1 MLQLP
6 LNLSGSFSFSGSA
19 ASTDCPSPVSE
30 VFSGFSADSVSS
42 SNSSTTSVFD
52 ASSTRHDRLGAWF
65 LGPKAENI
73 DFLKKFL
80 NSVADQTEHARL
92 AYQPDDPKFIGKEM
106 QASAVFQKE
115 MSELDIAL
123 KELVGALSEHSI
135 PFWSP
140 RYNAHMNGDTSLP
153 GLLGYLA
160 AALFNPNNVCTESSP
175 LTSVIERDVG
185 LQLCQMLGYDIS
197 NTESSKPWGHI
208 VCGGSVA
215 NLESMW
221 AARNMKFYPL
231 SLASA
236 LEPGAPLDFIRNE
249 FEIELCTGEI
259 KLLSQ
264 ATAWELMNLKP
275 ETVFDIPERL
285 QSEYAISA
293 GALSTALNPYLI
305 QTCGKDVLEKKFGMK
320 PSKYFVGTTK
330 HYSWPKGAA
339 VTGIGSEH
347 IIDVPVD
354 IDARMSIPKLD
365 EQLHQCLVTHTP
377 VYAVVAI
384 MGSTEHGAVD
394 PIKGVVQLRAKYQAL
409 GLSFAVHADAAWG
422 GYYASFLHEPDV
434 PQPNGSIVPEQA
446 LSDYTRSQLE
456 FLRFAD
462 SITIDPHKSG
472 YIPYPAGGLCYR
484 DGRMRYLVTWTNPN
498 VYKDSDGTES
508 MGVYGIEGSK
518 PGASAVGAWLSHRII
533 GLHKHG
539 YGSLL
544 GESLFSCTKIY
555 THWATMDMDDSS
567 LIVVPLKA
575 IPAERQKLG
584 EDAIRQ
590 QREYIRDNI
599 VNRPNDELV
608 QDTKAMDLLHQMVSD
623 LSINAFACNF
633 RLANGEVNQDV
644 VEANYLNTR
653 IYERLSV
660 TKVEDNIYDKPLF
673 IQSSQMDQKTYGV
686 CAELFKSRLGVVGE
700 QDLDILVNCVMS
712 PFPTVANFTK
722 SVTDAFKRI
731 AHEEIET
738 CIFRNT
744 VSAGDYKFVV
754 QGTDKLYLSALPM
767 FNHANYRQQLIVSC
781 DVPEEVMSSYR
792 EAKEEDP
799 SAVFMIAT
807 ASPVELTSILA
818 GSFKGVLQ
826 KRLAAGIELT
836 FGSTFEV
843 SNIQVIKNKRLD
855 SKYLDLS
862 YSNEM
867 YFYLYGTPT
876 QQHIEHILV
885 ASKNVQLSS
894 DQVSLDLTDGS
905 ISAKDLA
912 QGVIVRMDRL
922 RESVVLPVL
931 PPHTPTFFKPGAR
944 QKITVFRDPHAP
956 EQYGPGL
963 TEAYVS
969 SSPIARGTI
978 QFGSMVYTD
987 SVALNANPLPKGV
1000 ERPKR
1005 KDVSRMTLAERLD
1018 AARANFTAPKPPSD
1032 KKIKAKS
1039 KRRVVELEPST
1050 LATGHQVGSSLM
1062 MFIIMGLFVLAGFA
1076 LCRRL

>member
-1 MLQLP
+1 MLQTP
-6 LNLSGSFSFSGSA
+6 RTRTRSSSPSSSGRS
-19 ASTDCPSPVSE
+19 SPVSE
-30 VFSGFSADSVSS
+30 AFSGFSSDSDVSS
-42 SNSSTTSVFD
+42 SNTSTSSVFGP
-52 ASSTRHDRLGAWF
+52 SCTRHDRLGAWF

-73 DFLKKFL
+73 NFLKTFL
-80 NSVADQTEHARL
+80 NSVADSTEHARL
-92 AYQPDDPKFIGKEM
+92 AYQPDDPKFIGPEM

-123 KELVGALSEHSI
+123 KQLVGALSEHSI

-153 GLLGYLA
+153 GMLGYLA

-221 AARNMKFYPL
+221 AARNMKFYPV
-231 SLASA
+231 SLACAMELGS
-236 LEPGAPLDFIRNE
+236 PLDFIRDDFN
-249 FEIELCTGEI
+249 IELCNGET
-259 KLLSQ
+259 KLFSE
-264 ATAWELMNLKP
+264 ASAWELMNLKP
-275 ETVFDIPERL
+275 ETVFEIPERL
-285 QSEYAISA
+285 QNEYAISA
-293 GALSTALNPYLI
+293 GALSAALGPYLI
-305 QTCGKDVLEKKFGMK
+305 QTCGKDVLEEKFSLK

-365 EQLHQCLVTHTP
+365 EQLHQCLITRTP

-394 PIKGVVQLRAKYQAL
+394 PIKGVVQLRSKYQAL

-446 LSDYTRSQLE
+446 LGDYTRSQLE
-456 FLRFAD
+456 YLRFAD

-518 PGASAVGAWLSHRII
+518 PGASAVGAWLSHRMI

-575 IPAERQKLG
+575 IPAERQQLG
-584 EDAIRQ
+584 QDAIRK
-590 QREYIRDNI
+590 QREYIRDTI
-599 VNRPNDELV
+599 VNRPNEELV
-608 QDTKAMDLLHQMVSD
+608 QDAKAMSLLHEMVSD

-633 RLANGEVNQDV
+633 RLPNGEVNSDV

-686 CAELFKSRLGVVGE
+686 CAEVFKSRLGVVGE

-731 AHEEIET
+731 AHEEIKT

-744 VSAGDYKFVV
+744 VTAADYKFVV
-754 QGTDKLYLSALPM
+754 QGTDKMYLTMLPM
-767 FNHANYRQQLIVSC
+767 FNHANYRHQLIVSC
-781 DVPEEVMSSYR
+781 DVPLDVMETYR
-792 EAKEEDP
+792 EAKAEDP
-799 SAVFMIAT
+799 SAVFMLST

-818 GSFKGVLQ
+818 GSFKAVLHKRSDNGV
-826 KRLAAGIELT
+826 ELS
-836 FGSTFEV
+836 FGSSFEA

-862 YSNEM
+862 YSDEM

-885 ASKNVQLSS
+885 ASKNVQLTS
-894 DQVSLDLTDGS
+894 DQVSLDLTEGS
-905 ISAKDLA
+905 ISEDDLA
-912 QGVIVRMDRL
+912 HGVIVRMDRL

-931 PPHTPTFFKPGAR
+931 PPHTPAFFKSGAE
-944 QKITVFRDPHAP
+944 QKITVFRDPHAR
-956 EQYGPGL
+956 EKSGPGL
-963 TEAYVS
+963 TEAYAS
-969 SSPIARGTI
+969 ISPIASGTI
-978 QFGSMVYTD
+978 KLGSMVYTD
-987 SVALNANPLPKGV
+987 SVDLNMNPLPKGV
-1000 ERPKR
+1000 ERPKK
-1005 KDVSRMTLAERLD
+1005 KDVSRMSLAERLD
-1018 AARANFTAPKPPSD
+1018 AARVNISPQRPSPKPLANKP
-1032 KKIKAKS
+1032 
-1039 KRRVVELEPST
+1039 RVVNIDHHALMAPIVKTGFDVFVFAMVALIALVS
-1050 LATGHQVGSSLM
+1050 ATYIS
-1062 MFIIMGLFVLAGFA
+1062 F
-1076 LCRRL
+1076 

>member
-1 MLQLP
+1 MVIMHIGGYKTRLSDIPPAPSP
-6 LNLSGSFSFSGSA
+6 L
-19 ASTDCPSPVSE
+19 ASPTIPVSE
-30 VFSGFSADSVSS
+30 AFSGFSSDSDVSS
-42 SNSSTTSVFD
+42 SNTSTSSVFGP
-52 ASSTRHDRLGAWF
+52 SCTRHDRLGAWF

-73 DFLKKFL
+73 NFLKTFL
-80 NSVADQTEHARL
+80 NSVADSTEHARL
-92 AYQPDDPKFIGKEM
+92 AYQPDDPKFIGPEM

-123 KELVGALSEHSI
+123 KQLVGALSEHSI

-153 GLLGYLA
+153 GMLGYLA

-221 AARNMKFYPL
+221 AARNMKFYPV
-231 SLASA
+231 SLACAMELGS
-236 LEPGAPLDFIRNE
+236 PLDFIRDDFN
-249 FEIELCTGEI
+249 IELCNGET
-259 KLLSQ
+259 KLFSE
-264 ATAWELMNLKP
+264 ASAWELMNLKP
-275 ETVFDIPERL
+275 ETVFEIPERL
-285 QSEYAISA
+285 QNE
-293 GALSTALNPYLI
+293 YLI
-305 QTCGKDVLEKKFGMK
+305 QTCGKDVLEEKFSLK

-365 EQLHQCLVTHTP
+365 EQLHQCLITRTP

-394 PIKGVVQLRAKYQAL
+394 PIKGVVQLRSKYQAL

-456 FLRFAD
+456 YLRFAD

-472 YIPYPAGGLCYR
+472 YIPYPAGGCA
-484 DGRMRYLVTWTNPN
+484 T
-498 VYKDSDGTES
+498 GTGGCAWVC
-508 MGVYGIEGSK
+508 MGIEGSK
-518 PGASAVGAWLSHRII
+518 PGASAVGAWLSHRMI

-575 IPAERQKLG
+575 IPAERQQLG
-584 EDAIRQ
+584 QDAIRK
-590 QREYIRDNI
+590 QRERQGDVAAARDG
-599 VNRPNDELV
+599 VGPVDQRVRMQLPAPERRGELGRGGGE
-608 QDTKAMDLLHQMVSD
+608 LPEHSD
-623 LSINAFACNF
+623 LRATERDEGGRQHIRQAAVHPVEPD
-633 RLANGEVNQDV
+633 GPEDV
-644 VEANYLNTR
+644 R
-653 IYERLSV
+653 
-660 TKVEDNIYDKPLF
+660 
-673 IQSSQMDQKTYGV
+673 GV
-686 CAELFKSRLGVVGE
+686 RGGVQVAAGSGRE

-731 AHEEIET
+731 AHEEIKT
-738 CIFRNT
+738 
-744 VSAGDYKFVV
+744 
-754 QGTDKLYLSALPM
+754 
-767 FNHANYRQQLIVSC
+767 
-781 DVPEEVMSSYR
+781 YR
-792 EAKEEDP
+792 EAKAEDP
-799 SAVFMIAT
+799 SAVFMLST

-818 GSFKGVLQ
+818 GSFKAVLHKRSDNGV
-826 KRLAAGIELT
+826 ELS
-836 FGSTFEV
+836 FGSSFEA

-862 YSNEM
+862 YSDEM

-885 ASKNVQLSS
+885 ASKNVQLTS
-894 DQVSLDLTDGS
+894 DQVSLDLTEGS
-905 ISAKDLA
+905 ISEDDLA
-912 QGVIVRMDRL
+912 HGVIVRMDRL

-931 PPHTPTFFKPGAR
+931 PPHTPAFFKSGAE
-944 QKITVFRDPHAP
+944 QKITVFRDPHAR
-956 EQYGPGL
+956 EKSGPGL
-963 TEAYVS
+963 TEAYASV
-969 SSPIARGTI
+969 SPIASGTI
-978 QFGSMVYTD
+978 K
-987 SVALNANPLPKGV
+987 LRLHGV
-1000 ERPKR
+1000 ERPKK
-1005 KDVSRMTLAERLD
+1005 KDVSRMSLAERLD
-1018 AARANFTAPKPPSD
+1018 AARANISPQRPSPKPLANKP
-1032 KKIKAKS
+1032 
-1039 KRRVVELEPST
+1039 RVVNIDHHALMAPIVKTGFDVFVFAMVALIALVSATSYVTLAYVSRSSRPDMSPMPPTSPMLLAIEHSLSREHLASHAIFNLFLGEPS
-1050 LATGHQVGSSLM
+1050 LYLWLSL
-1062 MFIIMGLFVLAGFA
+1062 VV
-1076 LCRRL
+1076 

>member
-6 LNLSGSFSFSGSA
+6 LRLSGSFSFPGSA

-30 VFSGFSADSVSS
+30 AFSGFSTDSDVSS
-42 SNSSTTSVFD
+42 SNTSTTSIFD
-52 ASSTRHDRLGAWF
+52 TSSTRHDRLGAWF

-73 DFLKKFL
+73 DFLKQFL
-80 NSVADQTEHARL
+80 NSVADQTEQARL
-92 AYQPDDPKFIGKEM
+92 AYQPDDPKFIDKEM
-106 QASAVFQKE
+106 QSSAVFQKE
-115 MSELDIAL
+115 MSELDVAL

-215 NLESMW
+215 NLESIW

-231 SLASA
+231 SLACA
-236 LEPGAPLDFIRNE
+236 LEPGASLDFIRNE

-354 IDARMSIPKLD
+354 IDARMSIAKLD
-365 EQLHQCLVTHTP
+365 EQLHHCLVNHTP

-394 PIKGVVQLRAKYQAL
+394 PIKGVVQLRTKYQAL

-422 GYYASFLHEPDV
+422 GYYASFLHEPEV

-456 FLRFAD
+456 YLRFAD

-518 PGASAVGAWLSHRII
+518 PGASAVGAWLSHRMI

-575 IPAERQKLG
+575 IPAERQSLG
-584 EDAIRQ
+584 QDVIRE
-590 QREYIRDNI
+590 QREYIRDSI
-599 VNRPNDELV
+599 VNRPNDELM

-623 LSINAFACNF
+623 LSINA
-633 RLANGEVNQDV
+633 D
-644 VEANYLNTR
+644 
-653 IYERLSV
+653 
-660 TKVEDNIYDKPLF
+660 
-673 IQSSQMDQKTYGV
+673 
-686 CAELFKSRLGVVGE
+686 
-700 QDLDILVNCVMS
+700 
-712 PFPTVANFTK
+712 
-722 SVTDAFKRI
+722 
-731 AHEEIET
+731 
-738 CIFRNT
+738 
-744 VSAGDYKFVV
+744 
-754 QGTDKLYLSALPM
+754 
-767 FNHANYRQQLIVSC
+767 
-781 DVPEEVMSSYR
+781 
-792 EAKEEDP
+792 
-799 SAVFMIAT
+799 
-807 ASPVELTSILA
+807 
-818 GSFKGVLQ
+818 
-826 KRLAAGIELT
+826 
-836 FGSTFEV
+836 
-843 SNIQVIKNKRLD
+843 
-855 SKYLDLS
+855 
-862 YSNEM
+862 
-867 YFYLYGTPT
+867 
-876 QQHIEHILV
+876 
-885 ASKNVQLSS
+885 
-894 DQVSLDLTDGS
+894 
-905 ISAKDLA
+905 
-912 QGVIVRMDRL
+912 
-922 RESVVLPVL
+922 
-931 PPHTPTFFKPGAR
+931 
-944 QKITVFRDPHAP
+944 
-956 EQYGPGL
+956 
-963 TEAYVS
+963 
-969 SSPIARGTI
+969 
-978 QFGSMVYTD
+978 
-987 SVALNANPLPKGV
+987 
-1000 ERPKR
+1000 
-1005 KDVSRMTLAERLD
+1005 
-1018 AARANFTAPKPPSD
+1018 
-1032 KKIKAKS
+1032 
-1039 KRRVVELEPST
+1039 
-1050 LATGHQVGSSLM
+1050 
-1062 MFIIMGLFVLAGFA
+1062 
-1076 LCRRL
+1076 

>member
-1 MLQLP
+1 MLHIP
-6 LNLSGSFSFSGSA
+6 LKLSGSFALSGSA
-19 ASTDCPSPVSE
+19 NSSDCPSPVSE
-30 VFSGFSADSVSS
+30 IFSGFSAESDVSS
-42 SNSSTTSVFD
+42 SNTSTSSLFD
-52 ASSTRHDRLGAWF
+52 PSCTRHDRLGAWF

-73 DFLKKFL
+73 DFLKQFL
-80 NSVADQTEHARL
+80 NSVADQTERARL
-92 AYQPDDPKFIGKEM
+92 AYQPDDPKFIGPEM
-106 QASAVFQKE
+106 QASAVFQNE
-115 MSELDIAL
+115 ISELDLAL

-175 LTSVIERDVG
+175 LTTVIERDVG
-185 LQLCQMLGYDIS
+185 LQLCKMLGYDTS

-221 AARNMKFYPL
+221 SARNMKFYPL
-231 SLASA
+231 SLACA
-236 LEPGAPLDFIRNE
+236 LEPGAPLDFIRDE
-249 FEIELCTGEI
+249 LTIELCTGET
-259 KLLSQ
+259 KLFSQ
-264 ATAWELMNLKP
+264 ASAWELLNLKP
-275 ETVFDIPERL
+275 ETIFDIPERL
-285 QSEYAISA
+285 QNEYAISA
-293 GALSTALNPYLI
+293 GALSSALGPYLI
-305 QTCGKDVLEKKFGMK
+305 QTCGKDVLEKKFAIS

-347 IIDVPVD
+347 ILDVPVD
-354 IDARMSIPKLD
+354 IDARMDVSKLD
-365 EQLHQCLVTHTP
+365 EQLHQCLITHTP
-377 VYAVVAI
+377 VFAVVAV

-409 GLSFAVHADAAWG
+409 GLSFAIHADAAWG
-422 GYYASFLHEPDV
+422 GYYASFLHEPEV

-456 FLRFAD
+456 YLRFAD

-555 THWATMDMDDSS
+555 THWATMDMDDRN

-584 EDAIRQ
+584 SDAIRK
-590 QREYIRDNI
+590 QREYIRDKI
-599 VNRPNDELV
+599 VNRPNDELMN
-608 QDTKAMDLLHQMVSD
+608 DAEAMELLHQMVSD

-633 RLANGEVNQDV
+633 RLPNGEANQDV

-673 IQSSQMDQKTYGV
+673 IQSSQMNQKVYGV
-686 CAELFKSRLGVVGE
+686 CADLFKSRLGVVGE

-712 PFPTVANFTK
+712 PFPTVTNFTK

-738 CIFRNT
+738 CVFRNT
-744 VSAGDYKFVV
+744 VTADEYKFIV
-754 QGTDKLYLSALPM
+754 QGTDKLYLSMVPM
-767 FNHANYRQQLIVSC
+767 FNHANFRHQLILSC
-781 DVPEEVMSSYR
+781 DVPEDVMESYR
-792 EAKEEDP
+792 EAKKEDR
-799 SAVFMIAT
+799 SAVFMLST
-807 ASPVELTSILA
+807 ASPVELTSILS
-818 GSFKGVLQ
+818 GSFTGVLQ
-826 KRLAAGIELT
+826 KRLSAGIELT
-836 FGSTFEV
+836 FSSSFEV
-843 SNIQVIKNKRLD
+843 SNVQVIKNKPLD

-862 YSNEM
+862 YSDEM
-867 YFYLYGTPT
+867 YFYLYGTPS

-885 ASKNVQLSS
+885 ASKNVQLTS
-894 DQVSLDLTDGS
+894 DQVSLDLSSGV
-905 ISAKDLA
+905 ISEEDLA
-912 QGVIVRMDRL
+912 KGVIVRMDRL
-922 RESVVLPVL
+922 RESVVLPIL
-931 PPHTPTFFKPGAR
+931 PPHTPAFFKAGAQ
-944 QKITVFRDPHAP
+944 QKVTIFRDPHDAYR
-956 EQYGPGL
+956 YGPGL
-963 TEAYVS
+963 TEAYAS
-969 SSPIARGTI
+969 ASPIATGRI
-978 QFGSMVYTD
+978 KFGQMVYTD
-987 SVALNANPLPKGV
+987 SVHLNSNPLPKGV
-1000 ERPKR
+1000 ERPKP
-1005 KDVSRMTLAERLD
+1005 KGVSRMTLSQRLD
-1018 AARANFTAPKPPSD
+1018 AARANLISSKPP
-1032 KKIKAKS
+1032 AEKS
-1039 KRRVVELEPST
+1039 KSKPKRRVVELETSSLSVAPK
-1050 LATGHQVGSSLM
+1050 VGSSVM
-1062 MFIIMGLFVLAGFA
+1062 MFVMMSLFA
-1076 LCRRL
+1076 LAAFTLYRRF